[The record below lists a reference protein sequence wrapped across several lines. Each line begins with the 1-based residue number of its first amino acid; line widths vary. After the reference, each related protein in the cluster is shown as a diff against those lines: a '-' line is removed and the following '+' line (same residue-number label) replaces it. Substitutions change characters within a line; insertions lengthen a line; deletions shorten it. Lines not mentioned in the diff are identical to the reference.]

1 MTSNGTSEIRIEL
14 RPRVTCPHCWTI
26 FAPEDTRW
34 IAVHP
39 DLQHDSKVDP
49 GGLRFLP
56 TRFNVEGNAIDPR
69 GQVCQELA
77 CPNCHLRV
85 PRPLFESAPLFASIA
100 GTPSCGKTY
109 FLASMTWRLRH
120 SLPKYFAMTFSDA
133 DPVSNLALNEYENQ
147 QFFNA
152 TPDALVK
159 LAKTDV
165 HGDLY
170 DTVMYGDQLVEYP
183 RPFLFSIRPSAN
195 HPNHAHAARVSRLL
209 CLYDNAGESFEPG
222 KDDVSAPVTRHLA
235 QAQVLMFC
243 FDPTQDPRLRK
254 ECQARTSDP
263 QVVTALETRRQEA
276 VFHELV
282 DRVRRHAGLHQ
293 NQKYSRPLII
303 IVTKFDVWWPLIG
316 EKALPSPWTD
326 ATRSS
331 ISALDVPL
339 IDAVSQKVRA
349 MLWQFSPEMVSAAEA
364 FSDHVYYI
372 PVSATGC
379 SPEIDPESKKILGI
393 RPRDIDPIW
402 AEVPLLLTLA
412 RWGGGMIPFKTA
424 QGGTSGANNG
434 DSQTNIKKDMPPQS
448 SVKPG
453 STR

>member
-1 MTSNGTSEIRIEL
+1 MPGMGPNNIRLEL
-14 RPRVTCPHCWTI
+14 RTRVTCPHCWAS

-34 IAVHP
+34 VAVHP
-39 DLQHDSKVDP
+39 DLQRDPRVDP

-77 CPNCHLRV
+77 CPSCHLRV
-85 PRPLFESAPLFASIA
+85 PRPLFEMAPLFASIA

-120 SLPKYFAMTFSDA
+120 SLPKCFAMTFSDA
-133 DPVSNLALNEYENQ
+133 DPVSNLLLNEYENQ
-147 QFFNA
+147 QFFNPV
-152 TPDALVK
+152 PDALVK
-159 LAKTDV
+159 LAKTQE

-170 DTVMYGDQLVEYP
+170 DTVMYGEQLVEYP
-183 RPFLFSIRPSAN
+183 RPFLFAIRPSAN
-195 HPNHAHAARVSRLL
+195 HPNYAQSSRVSRLL

-235 QAQVLMFC
+235 QAQVIMFC

-254 ECQARTSDP
+254 ECQARTTDP

-293 NQKYSRPLII
+293 NQKHSRPLVI

-316 EKALPSPWTD
+316 DRDLPSPWTEV
-326 ATRSS
+326 TNVLSPHSTCRSWNRS
-331 ISALDVPL
+331 RTKYVRCCGNSRPRWFRPRRRFQTTSFTCRSVQLAAALNSMPRL
-339 IDAVSQKVRA
+339 G
-349 MLWQFSPEMVSAAEA
+349 A
-364 FSDHVYYI
+364 FS
-372 PVSATGC
+372 AFGQ
-379 SPEIDPESKKILGI
+379 GI
-393 RPRDIDPIW
+393 SIRFGQKSLCYLRLLVG
-402 AEVPLLLTLA
+402 AE
-412 RWGGGMIPFKTA
+412 G
-424 QGGTSGANNG
+424 
-434 DSQTNIKKDMPPQS
+434 
-448 SVKPG
+448 
-453 STR
+453 